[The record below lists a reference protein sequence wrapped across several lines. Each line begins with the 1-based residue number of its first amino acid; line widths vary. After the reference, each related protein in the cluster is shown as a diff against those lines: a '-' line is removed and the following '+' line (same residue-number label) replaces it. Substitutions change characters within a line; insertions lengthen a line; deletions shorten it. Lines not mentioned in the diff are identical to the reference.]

1 MSETSFLERVVGLDT
16 TRGTL
21 MKEVLPDKKKRI
33 LTSRY
38 LGGQFALMNFLRTQ
52 MNLTFSLLWVAHNL
66 GKSPVKYPAPFLK
79 ILNQIRPKSKD
90 LLAITDK

>member
-1 MSETSFLERVVGLDT
+1 MTPLITLFLLSEMSETSFLERVVGLDT

-38 LGGQFALMNFLRTQ
+38 IGGQFALMNYYER
-52 MNLTFSLLWVAHNL
+52 
-66 GKSPVKYPAPFLK
+66 K
-79 ILNQIRPKSKD
+79 
-90 LLAITDK
+90 